1 MMLNLIVTANK
12 LNKSRSIPVSL
23 PDPSS
28 ISGTVIKGV
37 TFQGEEIKVLPN
49 PALGTWYKD
58 RDNNYYWG
66 GGLSVVNDLPDE
78 KEEEIASPDNSLME
92 KTSITSVIK
101 KKIVQVVNAFET
113 GSATGKYDALVKAT
127 DYSDPETKTKIVQVT
142 YGRSQT
148 TEFGHLKALVQD
160 YINSKGIYADQLL
173 PYLNRIGNKPSLAA
187 DDVFCNSLKDAGK
200 NDPIMKTCQDNL
212 FETKY
217 YQPAHNWFT
226 VNDFV
231 LPLSLLVIYD
241 STIHSGS
248 VLPFLRKRFSTV
260 LPASG
265 GDEKEWI
272 NNYVNVR
279 EDWLATN
286 RNPVLQPTVYR
297 TQCFKKQIEQN
308 NWDLVKKVI
317 ANGITIV

>member
-1 MMLNLIVTANK
+1 MPKLIVTTNK
-12 LNKSRSIPVSL
+12 LNKRRFIPVSL
-23 PDPSS
+23 PDASS
-28 ISGTVIKGV
+28 ISGTVNKGF

-49 PALGTWYKD
+49 PALGTWYTD

-66 GGLSVVNDLPDE
+66 GGLSVVSDLPDE
-78 KEEEIASPDNSLME
+78 KEEEIAAPDNSLME
-92 KTSITSVIK
+92 KTFITSIIK
-101 KKIVQVVNAFET
+101 KKIEQVINVFET
-113 GSATGKYDALVKAT
+113 GSATGNYGELVKYR
-127 DYSDPETKTKIVQVT
+127 DYSDPVTKSLIVQVT

-160 YINSKGIYADQLL
+160 YMNSKGIYADQFL
-173 PYLNRIGNKPSLAA
+173 PYLNRIGKMPSLAT
-187 DDVFCNSLKDAGK
+187 DDIFCKALKDAGK
-200 NDPIMKTCQDNL
+200 NDPIMKTCQDHL
-212 FETKY
+212 FEIKY

-226 VNDFV
+226 VNGFV

-241 STIHSGS
+241 SIIHSGS

-265 GDEKEWI
+265 GNEQEWI

-279 EDWLATN
+279 EDWLATHS
-286 RNPVLQPTVYR
+286 NPLLHATVYR
-297 TQCFKKQIEQN
+297 TQCLKKQIEQN
-308 NWDLVKKVI
+308 NWDLVQKVI